1 MKLLTKLDSGKFSVE
16 NRVVMAPMTRSRADN
31 EDLAAN
37 ALMASYYAQRSSAGL
52 IITEGT
58 PISKMANGYI
68 NVPGIYSERQI
79 EGWKK
84 VTKAVHGKG
93 GKIFAQLWHVGR
105 ISHPDLL
112 DGNLPLGPSAINPYV
127 QAYTKNGFVDTVTPK
142 AMTVHEIQNTILDFK
157 QAARNAIA
165 AGFDGVEIHAANGY
179 LFHQFFSKGANHRT
193 DEYGGSI
200 EKRARFLFDVIDA
213 ISEELDLDKVG
224 VRISPTLN
232 GTFGITIDD
241 ETDKLHEYVA
251 ARLNDYGLA
260 YLHISGFT
268 LNESEDPLQMAIDTA
283 TRYRSIYKGVLMIN
297 KGFTRESAERV
308 LQDNIADLV
317 SFGVPYIANPD
328 LVERFE
334 QNVELNEADRAT
346 FYTPGPKGYTDYPTI
361 DQEHP
366 IYK

>member
-1 MKLLTKLDSGKFSVE
+1 MKLLTKLDSGEFSVK

-37 ALMASYYAQRSSAGL
+37 KLMAEYYAQRSSAGL

-58 PISKMANGYI
+58 PISNMANGYI
-68 NVPGIYSERQI
+68 NVPGIYSEKQI
-79 EGWKK
+79 AGWKK
-84 VTKAVHGKG
+84 VTEAVHRKG

-127 QAYTKNGFVDTVTPK
+127 KAYTKNGFVDTVTPK
-142 AMTVHEIQNTILDFK
+142 EMSIHEIQHTILDFK
-157 QAARNAIA
+157 QAAINAIT

-179 LFHQFFSKGANHRT
+179 LFQQFFSKGANHRM
-193 DEYGGSI
+193 DEYGGSV

-213 ISEELDLDKVG
+213 ISEGLDLNKVG

-241 ETDKLHEYVA
+241 ETEKLHEYVA
-251 ARLNDYGLA
+251 SRLNTYNLA

-268 LNESEDPLQMAIDTA
+268 LNESDDPLQMAIDTA
-283 TRYRSIYKGVLMIN
+283 KHYRSIYKGLLMIN
-297 KGFTRESAERV
+297 KGFTRETAEQV
-308 LQDNIADLV
+308 LQDDIADLV

-334 QNVELNEADRAT
+334 QHITLNEADRTT
-346 FYTPGPKGYTDYPTI
+346 FYTPGPKGYTDYPTMI
-361 DQEHP
+361 EQNSL
-366 IYK
+366 